1 MKGDDS
7 CCQGG
12 SNKNFKGSSCE
23 CASESELHDCGCMEE
38 VEMPTKKTVKPKGK
52 VAMKQ
57 ESHGCC
63 GGH

>member
-23 CASESELHDCGCMEE
+23 CAEESSKSSCGCMEE
-38 VEMPTKKTVKPKGK
+38 VETPKKVKGK
-52 VAMKQ
+52 KMEMKE